1 MLDDFF
7 DKMNAG
13 HLDHDRFV
21 LDDIDHGKTN
31 PHWDPWQEELPP
43 AFHTSTAS
51 LAPLDQQSTPPFQ
64 RPMNHPYQFHH
75 EHSLTEGH
83 QYRANTSPEVL
94 AAASTLVPNGHGGH
108 GGFFNAA
115 PNRHNHLVSQQS
127 HQQPFAYHG
136 QQTFGSNH
144 VRSYAPENTSLEPG
158 DVRPLDPAL
167 LQGDAVLRGMFFG
180 PVAPHNVRNAN
191 THKPADLRWGSDANF
206 FDHGFV
212 APLNQETVE
221 EVTNS
226 MLGKMEC
233 FRPESSAAN
242 TQPSSPLLNRPRRRA
257 SGGAYRQDINGPNIG
272 VPGKH
277 RLPEMASESKPR
289 KRRKGRLKLDVREEE
304 DDEEEDDQKEPAEEI
319 SSKTIEIRASSIKSS
334 KSKRRVPVIQDRGKR
349 GRSPSGEQKSGRD
362 NLTDEQKRSN
372 HILSEQKRR
381 NLIKQG
387 FDDLCKLVP
396 DLKGGGFSKS
406 AMLSQAAEWL
416 EDLLQGNEGLRLQLT
431 ELG

>member
-13 HLDHDRFV
+13 HLDHDRFT

-43 AFHTSTAS
+43 VFHTSAAS
-51 LAPLDQQSTPPFQ
+51 LGPPDPQSTAPFQ
-64 RPMNHPYQFHH
+64 RPMDQPFQFHQ
-75 EHSLTEGH
+75 ELPLTGGH
-83 QYRANTSPEVL
+83 RYRANTSPEVL
-94 AAASTLVPNGHGGH
+94 AAASTLVPNGHGVH
-108 GGFFNAA
+108 GSFFNAT
-115 PNRHNHLVSQQS
+115 PNRHNPLVLQPSQ
-127 HQQPFAYHG
+127 QQPFAYHG
-136 QQTFGSNH
+136 QHPYGSTH
-144 VRSYAPENTSLEPG
+144 VPSYPPENTSLEPG

-167 LQGDAVLRGMFFG
+167 LQGDVVLRDMFFG
-180 PVAPHNVRNAN
+180 PVTPHDVRNATAN
-191 THKPADLRWGSDANF
+191 KPADLRWGSDASF

-212 APLNQETVE
+212 APPNQETVE

-233 FRPESSAAN
+233 FQPETSAAN
-242 TQPSSPLLNRPRRRA
+242 TQPSSPLINRPGRRA
-257 SGGAYRQDINGPNIG
+257 SDSTYRQEINPHETGAS
-272 VPGKH
+272 GKH
-277 RLPEMASESKPR
+277 SLPEAASESKPR
-289 KRRKGRLKLDVREEE
+289 KRRKGRLKLEVKGDEDEGEEE
-304 DDEEEDDQKEPAEEI
+304 EPAEEI
-319 SSKTIEIRASSIKSS
+319 LAQTKETRLSSVKTA
-334 KSKRRVPVIQDRGKR
+334 KSKRRAHVVQDRGKR
-349 GRSPSGEQKSGRD
+349 GKSPSGEQKSGRD

-416 EDLLQGNEGLRLQLT
+416 EDLLQGNERLRLQLA